1 MRILTI
7 DEDALFTASFLALKE
22 FPRIR
27 SIEDYRDLDF
37 CRKEWRKFYDR
48 YENDFQVKL
57 RKELGILYFK
67 VNNSYLPDRIF
78 RVDYHD
84 EVISVIKAHIQ
95 PNDTKLTVYNV
106 DQHHD
111 QFVGHSINTD
121 CSNWASPQIISR
133 EFPNIEEYNYV
144 WYSTELSEDKSLVR
158 EFPPASLQLYYSR
171 IFNFEDLFSYNIG
184 YNQPNPWLADL
195 VVFCKSRAYVP
206 SNFWDVL
213 DGLYKIAQGGQV
225 VQGYRELK

>member
-7 DEDALFTASFLALKE
+7 DEDALFTASFFALKE
-22 FPRIR
+22 FPRVR
-27 SIEDYRDLDF
+27 SIEDYRDLGF

-48 YENDFQVKL
+48 YEDDFQVKL
-57 RKELGILYFK
+57 RKELGLLYFK
-67 VNNSYLPDRIF
+67 VNNSYLPDKIC

-84 EVISVIKAHIQ
+84 EVISVIKEHIQ
-95 PNDTKLTVYNV
+95 PSDTKLTVYNV

-144 WYSTELSEDKSLVR
+144 WYSTELSEDKSLVK
-158 EFPPASLQLYYSR
+158 EFPSASLSYCSHIL
-171 IFNFEDLFSYNIG
+171 NFEDLFSYSCDCK
-184 YNQPNPWLADL
+184 QNPWIADL
-195 VVFCKSRAYVP
+195 VVFCKSKAYVP

-213 DGLYKIAQGGQV
+213 DGLYKIAQGGQI
-225 VQGYRELK
+225 VQGYKEV